1 MRTAHIEILVIR
13 NDLTVLIAQGVMQ
26 SHNVY
31 MLPTVGDCWHLINII
46 ILRDYIHYPFIP
58 TVK

>member
-31 MLPTVGDCWHLINII
+31 MLPTVGDCRHLINII